1 MYKIKIE
8 TSKSQTFFWDYFF
21 LITFVLYEKKR
32 KERADNE
39 WKSLNVIRKWEKNM
53 DETPYLSFLRKKKVY
68 EAILASGIRDLSILE
83 SKLQAQDLICDFLLR
98 EPNLKWTFIIE
109 FSIFV

>member
-1 MYKIKIE
+1 MG
-8 TSKSQTFFWDYFF
+8 
-21 LITFVLYEKKR
+21 EKYGW
-32 KERADNE
+32 N
-39 WKSLNVIRKWEKNM
+39 
-53 DETPYLSFLRKKKVY
+53 PLSIFPSAKKVY

-83 SKLQAQDLICDFLLR
+83 SKLQAQDLICDLLLR